1 MSHLRPSSSSA
12 ANSTSAAAASLL
24 QAQQSS
30 DGATAPAPTAV
41 LSTSYR
47 TSLVALILRM
57 CSSETY
63 ANVVNFNWYIDT
75 LVDLS
80 YISLSIALDPA
91 AAQSAGGVSLGVKLR
106 DQLVDVAARVKA
118 IRPYAV
124 KKMASLLGDEE
135 FLENGEGADVSEVL
149 GAAAWI
155 CGEYCR

>member
-30 DGATAPAPTAV
+30 DGAAAAAPTVV

-63 ANVVNFNWYIDT
+63 ANVANFNWYIDT
-75 LVDLS
+75 LVELS

-91 AAQSAGGVSLGVKLR
+91 AAQSAGATLGVKLR

-124 KKMASLLGDEE
+124 KKMASLLGDED